1 MRTDYFLVRTQMM
14 FSFLEQQKVDEGSP
28 VETIRDKWPE

>member
-14 FSFLEQQKVDEGSP
+14 FSFLEQQKVDEGRP
-28 VETIRDKWPE
+28 RRNYQR